1 MTTSMIGPR
10 PLYAMPGVNHEYMAP
25 ELVNDLPEDPRAWVP
40 RPGGGEFLPRLF
52 DTLTGVIVNLNR
64 YRKPGVLGR
73 HLHGSPVYAYTIEGT
88 WRYKEHDWVAKPGS
102 FVFETP
108 GEVHTLVVDEATMV
122 GFFVWMGGY
131 QIYDEHDNIIGAQNV
146 LSLIDVCD
154 QHYRECGLGADY
166 VRQFIR

>member
-1 MTTSMIGPR
+1 MTKALTLDR
-10 PLYAMPGVNHEYMAP
+10 PAFAMPGVNHQYMVP
-25 ELVNDLPEDPRAWVP
+25 ELVNDLPDDPRAWVP

-52 DTLTGVIVNLNR
+52 DTVSGVIVNLNR

-73 HLHGSPVYAYTIEGT
+73 HLHGSPVYAYTIEGS
-88 WRYKEHDWVAKPGS
+88 WYYKEHDWVAKPGS

-131 QIYDEHDNIIGAQNV
+131 QIYDENDNMIGVQNV
-146 LSLIDVCD
+146 LSLLDACD
-154 QHYRECGLGADY
+154 KHYRECGLGPDY
-166 VRQFIR
+166 VKQFIR